1 MTGALAGRPAARPE
15 RRARRS
21 ARRSATSPR
30 RGFTIVELV
39 VAILILSTGLLALAG
54 TSTYVVRQMAGGSL
68 QTVASTMVQSRFDS
82 LSSVKCTT
90 LATTTAGT
98 KGTNHARGV
107 TESWAVVDG
116 ANTKILYD
124 TVRFAGRVK
133 PLVYRSLIH
142 CRN

>member
-1 MTGALAGRPAARPE
+1 MTSR
-15 RRARRS
+15 RRA

-39 VAILILSTGLLALAG
+39 IAILVLSTGLIALAG
-54 TSTYVVRQMAGGSL
+54 TSTYVVRQVGRGTL

-82 LSSVKCTT
+82 LSSVKCSS
-90 LATTTAGT
+90 LATTAAGT
-98 KGTNHARGV
+98 RGVNVARGV
-107 TESWAVVDG
+107 TERWAVVDG
-116 ANTKILYD
+116 VNVKVLHD
-124 TVRFAGRVK
+124 TVSFAGRVK